1 MAKYV
6 PLSAAE
12 ENNDSSIFASV
23 GAGLVSGLIK
33 TVEGVV
39 SLGAELVDYGADSNT
54 AADVEQFFDKINV
67 FEDTAQ
73 DRVAGKL
80 VEVFTQI
87 GIPGGIGFKAATKLA
102 DKALKAKKAG
112 TYANLKSKNVT
123 LAAAKAD
130 ELNKAA
136 KTKRFAAGVFG
147 GATGETFVADVEEI
161 GTFGDFLMD
170 PQQ

>member
-1 MAKYV
+1 LTRTSINRSFKWQNTYHYHQQKKTI
-6 PLSAAE
+6 
-12 ENNDSSIFASV
+12 DSSIFASI
-23 GAGLVSGLIK
+23 GAGLASGLIK

-54 AADVEQFFDKINV
+54 AADVEKFFDDINI

-112 TYANLKSKNVT
+112 TYANLKSKSVT
-123 LAAAKAD
+123 LSSSKS
-130 ELNKAA
+130 
-136 KTKRFAAGVFG
+136 
-147 GATGETFVADVEEI
+147 
-161 GTFGDFLMD
+161 
-170 PQQ
+170 